1 MTRKHY
7 QALTVKKDNFRVIYQ
22 NSKIS
27 DVCDKTIERCLI
39 YNKLLY
45 DLKNDIKSSPIF
57 KHHIELIDYSNRFS
71 EYEYT
76 KNSDFNDI
84 VTDYIASMTD
94 DYFIDLYE
102 YLFNK
107 QAPVKYISYFDNV

>member
-1 MTRKHY
+1 M
-7 QALTVKKDNFRVIYQ
+7 F
-22 NSKIS
+22 
-27 DVCDKTIERCLI
+27 EEI

-71 EYEYT
+71 GYEYT

-84 VTDYIASMTD
+84 VTDYIPSMTD

>member
-1 MTRKHY
+1 M
-7 QALTVKKDNFRVIYQ
+7 F
-22 NSKIS
+22 
-27 DVCDKTIERCLI
+27 EEI

-71 EYEYT
+71 GYEYT

-94 DYFIDLYE
+94 DYFLDLHAM
-102 YLFNK
+102 LFPE
-107 QAPVKYISYFDNV
+107 APKLKYISYFSGQKRS

>member
-1 MTRKHY
+1 MLYIKT
-7 QALTVKKDNFRVIYQ
+7 
-22 NSKIS
+22 SKIS
-27 DVCDKTIERCLI
+27 DVYDKTIEPMFEEI

-71 EYEYT
+71 GYEYT

-84 VTDYIASMTD
+84 VTDYIASMTTTILST
-94 DYFIDLYE
+94 YMSI
-102 YLFNK
+102 YLTNK
-107 QAPVKYISYFDNV
+107 HP

>member
-1 MTRKHY
+1 M
-7 QALTVKKDNFRVIYQ
+7 F
-22 NSKIS
+22 
-27 DVCDKTIERCLI
+27 EEI

-71 EYEYT
+71 GYEYT

-84 VTDYIASMTD
+84 VTDYHRKYDRQTILSTYMS
-94 DYFIDLYE
+94 I
-102 YLFNK
+102 YL
-107 QAPVKYISYFDNV
+107 